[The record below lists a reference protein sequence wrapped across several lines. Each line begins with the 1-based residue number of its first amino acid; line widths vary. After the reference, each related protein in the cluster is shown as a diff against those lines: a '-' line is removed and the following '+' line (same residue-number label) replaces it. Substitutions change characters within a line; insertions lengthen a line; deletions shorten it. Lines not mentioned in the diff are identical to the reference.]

1 MEAIAIK
8 KKNILKKYHV
18 SVKGMQKKREASNR
32 WYWKTKIKKYH
43 KIWNPDETLIQK
55 KI

>member
-1 MEAIAIK
+1 MEVATNTR
-8 KKNILKKYHV
+8 KNILKKYHT

-55 KI
+55 NI